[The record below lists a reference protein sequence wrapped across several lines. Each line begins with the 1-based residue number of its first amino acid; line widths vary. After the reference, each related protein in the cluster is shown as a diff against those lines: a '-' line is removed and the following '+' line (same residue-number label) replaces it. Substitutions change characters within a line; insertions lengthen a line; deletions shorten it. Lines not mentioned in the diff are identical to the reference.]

1 MERKCRFKPIFSE
14 SVPLDSTQCHI
25 GCKIGVQEV
34 AGSNPVTPTI
44 ESSGSQNFCDPLFF
58 ALRPIYA
65 LLLYLYNQNSRKI
78 ILPSDLNAAII
89 ADVNIALAED

>member
-34 AGSNPVTPTI
+34 AGSSPVTPTI
-44 ESSGSQNFCDPLFF
+44 ENEGFAISIPFIFCLHEPNMNHYYQLHFIKTLIPAYF
-58 ALRPIYA
+58 MSKTNNR
-65 LLLYLYNQNSRKI
+65 R
-78 ILPSDLNAAII
+78 AI
-89 ADVNIALAED
+89 